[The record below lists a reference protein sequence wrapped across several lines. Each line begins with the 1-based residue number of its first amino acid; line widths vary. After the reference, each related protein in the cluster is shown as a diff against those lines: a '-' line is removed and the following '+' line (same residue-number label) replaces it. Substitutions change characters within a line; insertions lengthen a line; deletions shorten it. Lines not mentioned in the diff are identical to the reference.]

1 MNSIPLFFSPTLCS
15 RNGQGPGHVVDL
27 LHNPLH
33 ATTTT
38 IIIILP
44 WLIFFHKWSS
54 WIIALIDCKLHLN
67 WIYSQHN
74 IWTGW
79 GWFPVQLHLFY
90 LLIMLCLY
98 TFDSY
103 LQQIKWKLRTT
114 VWVDKQ
120 HYQDVF
126 VCSNFL
132 WPPWSIYTDFNWMSH
147 LWRWLRCV
155 YTWIYLLCLRG

>member
-1 MNSIPLFFSPTLCS
+1 MNLIPLFFSPTLCS
-15 RNGQGPGHVVDL
+15 RNSQGPDHVVDL

-33 ATTTT
+33 ATTI
-38 IIIILP
+38 IIIILLPP

-54 WIIALIDCKLHLN
+54 WIIDLINCKLHLN

-90 LLIMLCLY
+90 LLIMLSALFIHIWFIFAANKMETENNTTRMCLCAA
-98 TFDSY
+98 TSCGLLEAFTHW
-103 LQQIKWKLRTT
+103 L
-114 VWVDKQ
+114 
-120 HYQDVF
+120 
-126 VCSNFL
+126 
-132 WPPWSIYTDFNWMSH
+132 FNWMSH

-155 YTWIYLLCLRG
+155 YTWIYLLLCLRG